1 MPLAE
6 TPEMS
11 HWRGGGLWHL
21 VRETAV
27 VAATNGKFKT
37 SSYSDLELCSIQRP
51 GNVELRPNEQTW
63 CQCIYV
69 LSGVFLYA
77 SIAVQNSACQMVSK
91 ETLYKIVVYS
101 KRVAT
106 WVLIWCSPHNQI
118 CGGRFWRGEHFRK
131 NTVRRTLSWE
141 EQSREKKVPFTP

>member
-1 MPLAE
+1 MSIGWDSLICINKSWNSVLVDSSKALFIGSVVPLTK

-37 SSYSDLELCSIQRP
+37 SSYSNLELCSIQRP
-51 GNVELRPNEQTW
+51 GNVELRPNEPTW

-69 LSGVFLYA
+69 LRGVFLYA
-77 SIAVQNSACQMVSK
+77 SIAVQDSACQMVSK

-101 KRVAT
+101 KT
-106 WVLIWCSPHNQI
+106 TELHYKMSICLKVLA
-118 CGGRFWRGEHFRK
+118 GRPR
-131 NTVRRTLSWE
+131 
-141 EQSREKKVPFTP
+141 